1 MKEEMEYDSNCAVLS
16 EETVQNSAQYETD
29 DIRID
34 IEVSSTITPIA
45 DLETAAHAHPL
56 NSSSKEPDES
66 QRWLHSLEKCIG
78 AIISIRLLS
87 VRAFDGNGASFSV
100 ATGFIVDLKRGIVL
114 TNRHVVTPG
123 PVVADAIFLSKEEV
137 DLKPIYRDPVH
148 DFGFYQFDPSK
159 INFLKLH
166 EIPLH
171 PERAKVGVE
180 IRVVGNDA
188 GEKLSILPGILAKLD
203 REAPCY
209 GTSGGSSGSPV
220 LDIDGNAIALNAGG
234 AKKAASSFYLPLD
247 RIVRALKLLQ
257 NGQHVTRGTFQMIL
271 KHAAFDEVRRLGLP
285 PSIEAQ
291 VRLIFPKET
300 GMLIVDQVIQGG
312 PADSKLQTGDILIQ
326 LAGKYVTTFLEI
338 EEYLDSHVDDFVSVQ
353 FQRGDT
359 LQSTQLQIQDLH
371 AITPHQYLEVGG
383 GIVHSLS
390 YQQARN
396 ASLPVGGVYMAQTG
410 HMFMRAHLMQPCII
424 TALDGKPTPT
434 LNDFASV
441 IACLPDGYRATLRYF
456 MIRDRHRI
464 RTAFIIMSRLWFPV
478 QLSTRN
484 DQNGLWIPEPCVSS
498 GAVSTPQST
507 LPSFTPAPLGFPGGS
522 SSAKK
527 LLLSLVMVA
536 FDLPYMIDG
545 ISNSSYHGIGIVIDS
560 TQGLIL
566 VDQNTVPIALGDVLV
581 TIAAS
586 IEIQAKIVFVHP
598 VHNYSIIQ
606 YDPKELGTIE
616 LKSAEFA
623 ESPLNVG
630 DTAEFIGLSS
640 NWTVVTSKSVVSK
653 MDRLVLRDFQ
663 PPRYKASN
671 VEVVHFD
678 RITKS
683 VGGVFMDS
691 NGNVNALWFSF
702 SYQDNTGRREVF
714 RGLSVEI
721 LEPILAHIRHTKTI
735 PSSVRVLPLQ
745 LLTYPLSKA
754 RSGLGLPD
762 TWIQQM
768 EEIYEDKRQVL
779 GVKRCAA
786 GTDAFKK
793 LQSGDLIL
801 AINDQTVVRD
811 IDVEK
816 VTTWKDCDSVSLTI
830 FRDHQELKLNVEL
843 TELSAMGTD
852 RILLWCGL
860 VIQPPH
866 YAVAS
871 LGYIPEVGGGA
882 YISRWCYGSPAHKYG
897 LRATIWIVQVN
908 DTPTGTLDSLLEVVT
923 KLKNGD
929 PVRIKTVAINTK
941 PKVFTLNTDYH
952 YWPTVEIIRHGR
964 DWKYIAHAQTQ
975 ASIS

>member
-1 MKEEMEYDSNCAVLS
+1 M
-16 EETVQNSAQYETD
+16 
-29 DIRID
+29 
-34 IEVSSTITPIA
+34 
-45 DLETAAHAHPL
+45 
-56 NSSSKEPDES
+56 
-66 QRWLHSLEKCIG
+66 
-78 AIISIRLLS
+78 
-87 VRAFDGNGASFSV
+87 
-100 ATGFIVDLKRGIVL
+100 
-114 TNRHVVTPG
+114 
-123 PVVADAIFLSKEEV
+123 
-137 DLKPIYRDPVH
+137 
-148 DFGFYQFDPSK
+148 
-159 INFLKLH
+159 
-166 EIPLH
+166 
-171 PERAKVGVE
+171 
-180 IRVVGNDA
+180 
-188 GEKLSILPGILAKLD
+188 
-203 REAPCY
+203 
-209 GTSGGSSGSPV
+209 
-220 LDIDGNAIALNAGG
+220 DIDGNAIALNAGG

-247 RIVRALKLLQ
+247 RVVRALKLLQ
-257 NGQHVTRGTFQMIL
+257 SGQHVTRGTIQMIL

-285 PSIEAQ
+285 PPIEAQ

-300 GMLIVDQVIQGG
+300 GMLIVDQVIQNG
-312 PADSKLQTGDILIQ
+312 PADGKLQTGDIIIQ
-326 LAGKYVTTFLEI
+326 LDGKYVTSFLEI
-338 EEYLDSHVDDFVSVQ
+338 EEYLDTHVSDSVSVQ
-353 FQRGDT
+353 FQRGDSLNST
-359 LQSTQLQIQDLH
+359 LLQVQDLH

-410 HMFMRAHLMQPCII
+410 HIFMRAHLMQPCII
-424 TALDGKPTPT
+424 TALDGKSTPT
-434 LNDFASV
+434 LKEFVQV
-441 IACLPDGYRATLRYF
+441 IASLPDGKRTTLRYF

-464 RTAFIIMSRLWFPV
+464 RTAFITMSRLWFPV
-478 QLSTRN
+478 QLSTR
-484 DQNGLWIPEPCVSS
+484 DDRNGLWIPDLCEST
-498 GAVSTPQST
+498 GALSAPQIT
-507 LPSFTPAPLGFPGGS
+507 LPSFTPVPLGFPGGS

-545 ISNSSYHGIGIVIDS
+545 ISSSSYHGIGLVIDS
-560 TQGLIL
+560 TQGYIL
-566 VDQNTVPIALGDVLV
+566 VDQNTVPIALGDVMV
-581 TIAAS
+581 TVAAS
-586 IEIQAKIVFVHP
+586 VEIQAKVVFVHP
-598 VHNYSIIQ
+598 IHNYSIVQ

-623 ESPLNVG
+623 ELPLNVG
-630 DTAEFIGLSS
+630 DTTEFIGLSS

-653 MDRLVLRDFQ
+653 VDRLVLRDFQ

-671 VEVVHFD
+671 VEVIHFD

-691 NGNVNALWFSF
+691 DGNVNALWLSF

-721 LEPILAHIRHTKTI
+721 LEPVLAHIRHTKSV

-768 EEIYEDKRQVL
+768 EGIYEDKRQVL

-786 GTDAFKK
+786 GTDASSK

-801 AINDQTVVRD
+801 AINEKTVVRD

-816 VTTWKDCDSVSLTI
+816 ATTWQEYDSVSLTI
-830 FRDHQELKLNVEL
+830 FRDHKELKINVQL
-843 TELSAMGTD
+843 TELSATGTD

-871 LGYIPEVGGGA
+871 LGYIPEIGGGA

-897 LRATIWIVQVN
+897 LRATIWIVEVN
-908 DTPTGTLDSLLEVVT
+908 DTPTGTLDALLQVVT
-923 KLKNGD
+923 QLKNGD

-941 PKVFTLNTDYH
+941 PKVFTLKSDYH
-952 YWPTVEIIRHGR
+952 YWPTVEIIRQGR
-964 DWKYIAHAQTQ
+964 NWKYVSHVQTE
-975 ASIS
+975 ALTS